1 MTATATEIAAQ
12 VRGGELSATEV
23 ATAALGRIA
32 ADNERFNCLTEVTA
46 DRALAEAAAVDAARS
61 RGDRLGPLAGVPY
74 VAKNLFDVAGLTTLA
89 GSRINAGNPPA
100 VADATAVARLRDA
113 GAVLLGAANM
123 DEYAYGFTTENSH
136 YGPTRNP
143 HGPEH
148 VAGGSSGGSA
158 AAVAAG
164 LTPVAL
170 GTDTNGSIR
179 VPASFCGVFGLKPTY
194 GRLSRAGVF
203 LFAASLDHIGP
214 FARSVGDLAALY
226 DVLQGPDPGD
236 PVCTTRPVEP
246 AGASLAAGVGDLR
259 LAVAGGYFAEG
270 GEPEAAAAVGRGADA
285 LGATRRVELPE
296 SARARAGAFVM
307 TTTESGNLHLANL
320 RERPGDFD
328 PLIRDRLLAGAM
340 TPSNWYLQAQ
350 RFRRWYRDRVLA
362 LFRDVD
368 IILAPATPCVAP
380 KIGQETITL
389 DGVELPTRPSMG
401 LYTQPLSFIGLPI
414 VVVPVATGGPLPIGV
429 QVIAA
434 PWREADALRV
444 AAALEA
450 SGVAVASVPEVE
462 ESSNV

>member
-270 GEPEAAAAVGRGADA
+270 GEPEAAAAVGRVADA

-350 RFRRWYRDRVLA
+350 RFRRWYRGRVLA

>member
-270 GEPEAAAAVGRGADA
+270 GEPEAAAAVGRVADA